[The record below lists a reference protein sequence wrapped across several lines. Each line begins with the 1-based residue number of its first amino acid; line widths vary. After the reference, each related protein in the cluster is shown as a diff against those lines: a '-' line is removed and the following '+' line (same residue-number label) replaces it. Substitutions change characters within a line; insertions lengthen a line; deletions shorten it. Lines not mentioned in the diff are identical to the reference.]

1 MSKTIAGAIVDVAI
15 AQGASASSS
24 AKTIDEAL
32 DLLNDTL
39 AGSSQAP
46 CKNIADAIAAVGE
59 NIPTG
64 GDS

>member
-15 AQGASASSS
+15 AQGASASST

-39 AGSSQAP
+39 AGSDQTPA
-46 CKNIADAIAAVGE
+46 KTIADGIAAVGE
-59 NIPTG
+59 NIPEGT
-64 GDS
+64 D

>member
-15 AQGASASSS
+15 AQGASSS
-24 AKTIDEAL
+24 ATAKTVSEAL

-39 AGSSQAP
+39 AGSSQAE

-59 NIPTG
+59 NIPEGT
-64 GDS
+64 D